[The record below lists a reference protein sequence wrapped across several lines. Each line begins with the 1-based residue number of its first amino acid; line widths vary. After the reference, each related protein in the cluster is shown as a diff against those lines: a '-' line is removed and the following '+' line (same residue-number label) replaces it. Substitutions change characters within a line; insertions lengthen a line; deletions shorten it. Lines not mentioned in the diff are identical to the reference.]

1 MNTLERKEPP
11 LALVTGLTGGVG
23 GAVAQALLAAGWR
36 VRTLHREPLRGRR
49 LAAAYLDP
57 AAIEWESADALD
69 QDALCRAARGA
80 RILFHGVN
88 PPQYRNWRSW
98 ALPMLTNAIE
108 AAGRS
113 GARLIFPGNIYN
125 FAADAGAIIDE
136 SAPQN
141 PSTRKGRIRFEM
153 EALLKEA
160 AKRRGVRSLVVRA
173 GDYFGPTQ
181 PRSWL
186 AQGIVKPGRP
196 VRAITYPGG
205 LEVGHAFAY
214 LPDLAQTIVRLTELE
229 PGLPDFDVFHF
240 GGHWVEE
247 GRVFCEAIREA
258 VADPYVP
265 IKAFPWWMIQGGS
278 PFIAVF
284 REVLEMRYLWQ
295 RPLRL
300 DNQKLI
306 RLIGPEPHTPLVPAL
321 RECLAALGCVT
332 LPEPSFQA
340 GVERRVAPDAGAA

>member
-1 MNTLERKEPP
+1 MNTEERKESP

-23 GAVAQALLAAGWR
+23 GAVAQALLARGWR

-49 LAAAYLDP
+49 LAADYLDP
-57 AAIEWESADALD
+57 AALEWVTADALD
-69 QDALCRAARGA
+69 QDALCQAARGA
-80 RILFHGVN
+80 KILFHGVN
-88 PPQYRNWRSW
+88 PPQYRNWRRW
-98 ALPMLTNAIE
+98 ALPMLKNAIE
-108 AAGRS
+108 AADRS

-125 FAADAGAIIDE
+125 FGADAGAIIDE

-141 PSTRKGRIRFEM
+141 PSTRKGRIRCEM
-153 EALLKEA
+153 EVLLKDA
-160 AKRRGVRSLVVRA
+160 ARRRAVRSLVVRA

-196 VRAITYPGG
+196 VRAITYPGP

-214 LPDLAQTIVRLTELE
+214 LPDLAQTIARLAELE

-247 GRVFCEAIREA
+247 GRVFCEAIRAA
-258 VADPYVP
+258 VADPHVP
-265 IKAFPWWMIQGGS
+265 IKAFPWWMVQGGS
-278 PFIAVF
+278 PFVVVF

-300 DNQKLI
+300 DNHKLI
-306 RLIGPEPHTPLVPAL
+306 RLIGSEPHTPLVPAL
-321 RECLAALGCVT
+321 KECLAALGCVALT
-332 LPEPSFQA
+332 EPAFQA
-340 GVERRVAPDAGAA
+340 G